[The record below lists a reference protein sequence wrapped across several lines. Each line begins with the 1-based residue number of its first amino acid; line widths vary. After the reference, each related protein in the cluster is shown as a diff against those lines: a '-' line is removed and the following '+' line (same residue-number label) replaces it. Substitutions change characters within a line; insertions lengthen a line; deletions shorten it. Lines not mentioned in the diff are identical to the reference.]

1 MCGCGCELG
10 LVMAACRA
18 AEVQSTSVQAA
29 PAMVSARLTL
39 FERWKATWFASL
51 IGETL
56 MQRSPLEN
64 LSRGSGR

>member
-10 LVMAACRA
+10 LVLAACRA
-18 AEVQSTSVQAA
+18 EVNSAAVQVA
-29 PAMVSARLTL
+29 PTIVSPRTTL
-39 FERWKATWFASL
+39 FDRLIAAWLTGLFGEAS
-51 IGETL
+51 